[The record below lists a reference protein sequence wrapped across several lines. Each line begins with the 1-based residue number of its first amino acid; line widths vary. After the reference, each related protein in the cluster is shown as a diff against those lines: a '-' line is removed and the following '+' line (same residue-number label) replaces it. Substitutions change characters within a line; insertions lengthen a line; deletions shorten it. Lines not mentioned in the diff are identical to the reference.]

1 MALFASKKS
10 KEFWGLMAAA
20 GVCYGLSTL
29 FKTRD
34 LQNILVVVAAVLFI
48 IAIYRLKRSH

>member
-20 GVCYGLSTL
+20 AVFYGLSTL
-29 FKTRD
+29 FGAGD
-34 LQNILVVVAAVLFI
+34 LQNILIVFSAVLFI
-48 IAIYRLKRSH
+48 IAIYRLKK